1 MFPASIAGKD
11 VDVVHLLPA
20 SYKTFQEIA
29 KILRTGEKDRELKD
43 FYAHLAAWC
52 LMIRGH
58 LNRIKNAAIGVSHK
72 LITRLLDQL
81 EAIIRPTVLQNPLC
95 GLQAG
100 ARLRTFNQLWDEIQR
115 QNNKDARLEFIR
127 LCLNFGETPEEHNGI
142 IQSLAECE
150 DEFRARYPEDSSQ
163 WTEDSVTLQK
173 NIREPTYGVQNA
185 ALSIFKALVACKNC
199 SCTPTHE
206 IGARLCLG
214 TYRKPEL
221 ESNAD
226 MDGELDFDMFL
237 SMKQEWHEA
246 CVHTAKESVIKWA
259 VDDKSEQPKPKKGS
273 HRNKPMRVKRLCEP
287 IAKIKAMAAYRLE
300 FKVTRDQLFKLQS
313 ERSTSLVDKAKDP
326 VSLEQF
332 LKGESRSFTERTKRI
347 LAVILS
353 SAVLHLH
360 DTPWLQPTWSSANVL
375 FFPTASSA
383 VPLRPFIQSP
393 LSDLDTQHD
402 AEHHT
407 SLEDNPDHYDVG
419 ENDSVMSS
427 DDLDPDDLMGHQCP
441 ILVTLAVMLME
452 VYFITPFDVLAKKYD
467 VDLGEDMES
476 SRRTRFLDTDL
487 VFKACRGEIP
497 ENSQFHYA
505 VEKCLDPTTWED
517 EEGNKL
523 DNETLRTRI
532 YHEVVR
538 PLETEL
544 VQAFSSISIDDL
556 DRYAQTLNFASWD
569 QTIQTW
575 NQQAPAEVFQGHPL
589 DSGQTCSPSP
599 KPASPYY
606 PQYFPALQRHLQYP
620 DPSDWGHHLVTLHQV
635 VPTTDHRQ
643 TNDICYKSSRFFDD
657 ETLSEIHSSEARLGY
672 KAWKSKYLD
681 VYNKFITQQLAGSC
695 SSSVKI
701 AILDTGIDLTH
712 PDVEARADN
721 IKGKY
726 NWLNRKFQNV
736 VPDRNGHGTFTAC
749 LLLDYAPDVEL
760 YIAKIADN
768 KPSSPKLIAE
778 AINYAVSTWKVDIIS
793 MSFGFPTCN
802 IEGYA
807 DLESAL
813 VNAYASHVL
822 LFAAASNSGAKLGR
836 SFPAREPTVIAVH
849 ATDVNGNR
857 SGFSPTAA
865 TDNLNIATVGEAVE
879 SAWPVH
885 LCDEVENPEYVKYKS
900 GTSFATPIAAGIAA
914 FLLLYARVHMPD
926 IANALKDQKRM
937 KAVLKRVAEKG
948 VDYKPR
954 DGYHFVDLS
963 LYTDSLFGKEK
974 GLIDLTI
981 GDLLRN

>member
-1 MFPASIAGKD
+1 MFPASIAVRD
-11 VDVVHLLPA
+11 IDLVHLLPA
-20 SYKTFQEIA
+20 SYRTFQEIA
-29 KILRTGEKDRELKD
+29 KVLRSSERDGELKI
-43 FYAHLAAWC
+43 FYANLTAYC

-58 LNRIKNAAIGVSHK
+58 SYRISKATIGVNNK

-81 EAIIRPTVLQNPLC
+81 ESIIRPNVLQTSLC
-95 GLQAG
+95 GFPTG
-100 ARLRTFNQLWDEIQR
+100 ARLRAFNQIWDEIRR
-115 QNNKDARLEFIR
+115 QNNQEVKLEFIQS
-127 LCLNFGETPEEHNGI
+127 CLRFGATPEDRNEF

-150 DEFRARYPEDSSQ
+150 DELRARYPEDSSQ
-163 WTEDSVTLQK
+163 WTEDTFTPQK
-173 NIREPTYGVQNA
+173 KIREPTYGVQNA
-185 ALSIFKALVACKNC
+185 ALSIFKALVACKTC

-214 TYRKPEL
+214 TYRKPES
-221 ESNAD
+221 EVDAD

-237 SMKQEWHEA
+237 SMKNDWHEA
-246 CVHTAKESVIKWA
+246 CVHMAKESVVKWVVNDEA
-259 VDDKSEQPKPKKGS
+259 GRPRPRKRSL
-273 HRNKPMRVKRLCEP
+273 RNKSMRVRRLCEP
-287 IAKIKAMAAYRLE
+287 IAKIKTMAAYRLE

-313 ERSTSLVDKAKDP
+313 ERSTSLVDKTKDP

-332 LKGESRSFTERTKRI
+332 LKGGPRSFTERTRRI

-360 DTPWLQPTWSSANVL
+360 DTPWLQPTWSSADVL
-375 FFPTASSA
+375 FFRTASSA
-383 VPLRPFIQSP
+383 VPLRPFIQNQ
-393 LSDLDTQHD
+393 LSNLDTQRN

-407 SLEDNPDHYDVG
+407 GLEDNPNHYDVG
-419 ENDSVMSS
+419 ETDSVMSS
-427 DDLDPDDLMGHQCP
+427 DDIDPDNIDPDDLIRHQCP
-441 ILVTLAVMLME
+441 TLITLAVMLME
-452 VYFITPFDVLAKKYD
+452 VYFITPFDVLAKKCN
-467 VDLGEDMES
+467 VPLGEDIES
-476 SRRTRFLDTDL
+476 ARRTRFMDADL
-487 VFKACRGEIP
+487 VFQACKGEIP

-505 VEKCLDPTTWED
+505 VEKCLDPATWED
-517 EEGNKL
+517 GEGNKL
-523 DNETLRTRI
+523 DSETLRTRI
-532 YHEVVR
+532 YQEVVR

-544 VQAFSSISIDDL
+544 IQAFSSISIDDL
-556 DRYAQTLNFASWD
+556 DRFAQSLDFASWD
-569 QTIQTW
+569 QTIRTC
-575 NQQAPAEVFQGHPL
+575 NQQTQAEVFQGHSL
-589 DSGQTCSPSP
+589 DPGQTFCLSSKPVSSYYHPYLSP
-599 KPASPYY
+599 
-606 PQYFPALQRHLQYP
+606 LQAQLQY
-620 DPSDWGHHLVTLHQV
+620 T
-635 VPTTDHRQ
+635 VPTTDHMQ
-643 TNDICYKSSRFFDD
+643 TTDTYYRSSIFFDD
-657 ETLSEIHSSEARLGY
+657 DAISEAPSSEARLSY

-681 VYNKFITQQLAGSC
+681 VYEKFITQQLAGSC

-726 NWLNRKFQNV
+726 NWLNEKCKNAV
-736 VPDRNGHGTFTAC
+736 HDRNGHGTFTAC
-749 LLLDYAPDVEL
+749 LVLDYAPDVEL
-760 YIAKIADN
+760 YIAKIAEN
-768 KPSSPKLIAE
+768 KPSSPKLIAD

-822 LFAAASNSGAKLGR
+822 LFAAASNNGAKLGR

-865 TDNLNIATVGEAVE
+865 ADSLNIATVGEAVE

-885 LCDEVENPEYVKYKS
+885 LCDEVKNPDYSKYKS

-914 FLLLYARVHMPD
+914 FLLLYVRVHMPEL
-926 IANALKDQKRM
+926 AHALKDQKRM

-948 VDYKPR
+948 VDYNPR
-954 DGYHFVDLS
+954 DGYYFVDLS
-963 LYTDSLFGKEK
+963 LYADSLFGKEK

-981 GDLLRN
+981 GDLLSN